1 VKTISIHQ
9 TFKIFKGFLGCVTLK
24 ALTSV
29 LQKIQVFWDVTAC
42 ELHQGLLD
50 PQNEGTLIIQDVG
63 NHLTNN
69 IL

>member
-1 VKTISIHQ
+1 
-9 TFKIFKGFLGCVTLK
+9 
-24 ALTSV
+24 V

-63 NHLTNN
+63 NHLKNKNTPDEKKCQPFS
-69 IL
+69 